1 MHIASLARNA
11 PVCPQSHPLLLQGQ
25 VLVRNEFAS
34 VNMID
39 TYHRT
44 GLYARASYPSGL
56 GEEGAGT
63 VEAVGP
69 GETHARTPW
78 HAVGLSF

>member
-1 MHIASLARNA
+1 MHFCR
-11 PVCPQSHPLLLQGQ
+11 PQQHTSATSVFYTLQGQ
-25 VLVRNEFAS
+25 VLIRNEFAS

-39 TYHRT
+39 TYHRS
-44 GLYARASYPSGL
+44 GLYARSSFPSGL

-69 GETHARTPW
+69 GKKTANTLQK
-78 HAVGLSF
+78 GKFI